1 MHLIDNPRS
10 KKLLLISII
19 LISITLLVLSSIFT
33 INIFKIGFKEARYT
47 FNLLGFHIDKFDIEI
62 HLLGIPIII
71 PLKPKVR

>member
-1 MHLIDNPRS
+1 
-10 KKLLLISII
+10 
-19 LISITLLVLSSIFT
+19 LVICKDSFT

>member
-1 MHLIDNPRS
+1 VQSLCFR
-10 KKLLLISII
+10 ISIFC
-19 LISITLLVLSSIFT
+19 LVICKDSFT